1 MPSIGNRDDFVICFN
16 WLRQEYA
23 INININ
29 FTKTYVNSD
38 ISG

>member
-23 INININ
+23 ININ